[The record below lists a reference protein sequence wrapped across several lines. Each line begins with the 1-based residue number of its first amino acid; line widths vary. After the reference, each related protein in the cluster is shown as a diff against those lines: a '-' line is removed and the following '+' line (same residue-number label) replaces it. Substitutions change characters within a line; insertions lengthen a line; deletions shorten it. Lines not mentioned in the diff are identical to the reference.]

1 LDRKHQVQGGDFREQ
16 HCKSA
21 VVDVHDTVYRPTTL
35 SKFEIYF
42 EEKDRV
48 GVEQNIGI
56 MTSSEGGSCQ
66 LAPGSPD
73 VVAMLIDANTFE
85 WFKRYNLKDSQG

>member
-1 LDRKHQVQGGDFREQ
+1 LDLDNSLGAFSRTTLPNRRWSTFTTRL
-16 HCKSA
+16 
-21 VVDVHDTVYRPTTL
+21 YRPTTL

-85 WFKRYNLKDSQG
+85 WFNTATISKTVKK

>member
-1 LDRKHQVQGGDFREQ
+1 
-16 HCKSA
+16 

-56 MTSSEGGSCQ
+56 MTSSEGGF
-66 LAPGSPD
+66 LPAGSRISD

-85 WFKRYNLKDSQG
+85 WFKYRYNLKDSRM